1 MFVQRTTYYEN
12 THTTDQQNIISDD
25 PDMHGSIFVSIILG
39 SNKTTI
45 SVTTCNNEYYPVYLS
60 IRNVQNSMWH
70 GHYNVVILIG
80 FLAIPK
86 ISVGY
91 HAWPELYPLTKYQ
104 PYRNMQQILHF
115 AIFTDSYFTAP
126 YQEY

>member
-60 IRNVQNSMWH
+60 IRNVQNNMWH
-70 GHYNVVILIG
+70 GHCNIVILIG

-86 ISVGY
+86 ISVGIVSSNKVP
-91 HAWPELYPLTKYQ
+91 AL
-104 PYRNMQQILHF
+104 
-115 AIFTDSYFTAP
+115 
-126 YQEY
+126 QEYAADPAFCNFH